1 MIYFI
6 QKKYVNN
13 YFFIIYILKITVEIL
28 QGYEI
33 LTRKM
38 SNSVG
43 QNLIQQH
50 FLRPTVLEHQSK
62 LKNSSGVPTNSF
74 CATAS
79 LNQSPAQPRKYKLS
93 TKFYGNSIS
102 ERKQKL
108 AMGSQRTVKFIPQ
121 AVLAADPAYE
131 VKIFCLLMF
140 YVFENLQ
147 GN

>member
-79 LNQSPAQPRKYKLS
+79 LNQSPAQQRKYKLS

-108 AMGSQRTVKFIPQ
+108 AMGSQRAVKFIPQ
-121 AVLAADPAYE
+121 AVLAVDPAF
-131 VKIFCLLMF
+131 KTKDDLLSLF
-140 YVFENLQ
+140 SPFSF
-147 GN
+147 G